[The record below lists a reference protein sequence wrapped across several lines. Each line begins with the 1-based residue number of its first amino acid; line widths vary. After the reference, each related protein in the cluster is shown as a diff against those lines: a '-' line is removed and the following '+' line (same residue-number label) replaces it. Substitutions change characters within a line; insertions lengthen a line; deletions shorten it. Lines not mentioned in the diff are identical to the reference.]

1 MMHRYIQLLTL
12 GVLVIF
18 ASVSFA
24 DSDIMKPYPL
34 PEAGYDRMVIH
45 LEPLGNED
53 LRKVGIFTGS
63 TDLQCLL
70 SMETSGFVQ
79 PVTIATIHNNF
90 SSQHISLLF

>member
-63 TDLQCLL
+63 TDLRCLYML
-70 SMETSGFVQ
+70 SRESFLKCYYVQ
-79 PVTIATIHNNF
+79 WIC
-90 SSQHISLLF
+90 